1 MKGRWMSRVRILAAA
16 LAALAIGVV
25 GAGVGVLLDDDE
37 APTAA
42 TTSAGGTGSAG
53 SAQSVRDADALSVPE
68 IYRRTAD
75 GVVEVLVTGAGGTF
89 GEGATPQAQGS
100 GFVYDDEGHVITNQH
115 VVADADQVRVR
126 FADGSSYTA
135 DVVGA
140 DASTDLA
147 VLDVDAPAGKLQP
160 LDLAD
165 SSTLEIGAGVVA
177 IGSPFGLE
185 GTITTGIVSALHRA
199 ITAPNGFTIDDAI
212 QTDAAINHGNSGGPL
227 LDLRG
232 DVIGVNA
239 QIRSDGGGNEGVGFA
254 IPSSTVRRIADE
266 IISDGQVEHAYL
278 GISLEPEGEASITS
292 VREGTPAADAGL
304 RVGDV
309 ITKLNGRAIASGAE
323 LRGQL
328 DRHEPGEAVRLTV
341 RRDGD
346 DLIVTVTLGT
356 RPS

>member
-1 MKGRWMSRVRILAAA
+1 MSTARILAAA
-16 LAALAIGVV
+16 LAALAIAVV
-25 GAGVGVLLDDDE
+25 GAGVGVLLDDDG

-42 TTSAGGTGSAG
+42 TTIVAGSGSAG
-53 SAQSVRDADALSVPE
+53 SSQSVREADALSVPE
-68 IYRRTAD
+68 IYRRAAD
-75 GVVEVLVTGAGGTF
+75 GVVEVIVTTAEGGTF
-89 GEGATPQAQGS
+89 GDGTTPQAQGS

-115 VVADADQVRVR
+115 VVGDAQEVRVR
-126 FADGSSYTA
+126 FADGSSYPATI
-135 DVVGA
+135 VGA
-140 DASTDLA
+140 DPSTDLA
-147 VLDVDAPAGKLQP
+147 VLDVDAPAAKLQP

-165 SSTLEIGAGVVA
+165 SSGLVIGSGVVA

-185 GTITTGIVSALHRA
+185 GTITSGIVSALHRA

-232 DVIGVNA
+232 RVIGVNA

-266 IISDGQVEHAYL
+266 IITDGQVEHAYL

-292 VREGTPAADAGL
+292 VRDGTPAADAGL

-309 ITKLNGRAIASGAE
+309 ITELNGRAVASGAE

-328 DRHEPGEAVRLTV
+328 DRHEPGESVRLTV
-341 RRDGD
+341 RRGGD
-346 DLIVTVTLGT
+346 DVTVTVTLGT